1 MKIVVL
7 VGYTLNPGDLS
18 WEALSR
24 QGELAVH
31 DRTPPEETLARA
43 QGAQAVFTNKTPL
56 DRRLLAQLPEL
67 RFIGVLATGYDVVDV
82 TAARERGIVVANV
95 PAYGA
100 MSVAQLVF
108 ALLLEL
114 THRAGAHDRWVHG
127 GGWSSAPDFCYWD
140 GPLIELDG
148 LTLGLV
154 GLGRIGRAV
163 ARIGQT
169 FGMAVIAH
177 DPNAPETPPG
187 VTPAELD
194 EVFRGADVVSLHC
207 PLTAQT
213 ERLADARRLALMKPT
228 AFFLNTARGPLVDEQ
243 ALAKALNAGRL
254 AGAGLDV
261 LSREPPPADHPLLR
275 ARNCVITPHLAWAT
289 AAARRRLLAVAA
301 ENVASFVR
309 GRPRNVVS

>member
-7 VGYTLNPGDLS
+7 DGYTLNPGDLS

-301 ENVASFVR
+301 ENLASFVR